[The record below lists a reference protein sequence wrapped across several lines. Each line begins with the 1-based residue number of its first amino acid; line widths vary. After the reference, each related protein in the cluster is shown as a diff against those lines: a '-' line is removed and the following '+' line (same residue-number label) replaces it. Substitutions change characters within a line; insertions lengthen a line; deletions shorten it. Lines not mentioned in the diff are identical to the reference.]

1 MVELNCPTR
10 LPAIKTQVVLT
21 QTDTTVG
28 FSSQNEARLKE
39 IKSRQSTKPF
49 IKLFRD
55 FALLKESGIRLPST
69 QKKRVRRSKKTTF
82 IVKGDSFRV
91 AQTQLESAVLRALPW
106 CYSTSANEAGK
117 SFAREFCE
125 ANAQIIIE
133 DAKGLFEGKASTL
146 YKINATKIKRLR

>member
-10 LPAIKTQVVLT
+10 LPAINRQVVLT

-39 IKSRQSTKPF
+39 IKSRQDTKPF

-55 FALLKESGIRLPST
+55 FALLKKSAIRIPNT
-69 QKKRVRRSKKTTF
+69 QKNRVRRSKKTTF
-82 IVKGDSFRV
+82 IVKGNSFRV
-91 AQTQLESAVLRALPW
+91 AQTQLESAVLRNLAW

-117 SFAREFCE
+117 SFEREFCQTHS
-125 ANAQIIIE
+125 QIVIE
-133 DAKGLFEGKASTL
+133 DAKGLFEGRASTL
-146 YKINATKIKRLR
+146 YKINATKIRRLR